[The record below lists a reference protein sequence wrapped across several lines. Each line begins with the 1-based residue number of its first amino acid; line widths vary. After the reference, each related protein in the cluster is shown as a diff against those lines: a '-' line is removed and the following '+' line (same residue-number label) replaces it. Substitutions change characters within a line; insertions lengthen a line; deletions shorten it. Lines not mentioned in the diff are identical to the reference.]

1 MKPNRFNDDIKLL
14 YAVLCALRLQSFLNR
29 TGNYDCFIPIF
40 CNVITKTTKFACIII
55 IFKNSNFRNTR
66 ITIYYFFPYI

>member
-14 YAVLCALRLQSFLNR
+14 YAVLYALRLQSFLNR

-40 CNVITKTTKFACIII
+40 CNVI
-55 IFKNSNFRNTR
+55 NN
-66 ITIYYFFPYI
+66 Y